1 MSAATKKIITRLQ
14 ADFFATMNA
23 LTKKQLEDS
32 MTYLGQQYYT
42 EGVSL
47 ISDENYDRLRETLIR
62 KFGDSKVLA
71 AVGAEVTKAKVD
83 LPFFLGSMDKIKPDK
98 NNLEGWR
105 AKYKGDVCVSD
116 KLDGISGLVVKSKG
130 VVKLYTRGNGT
141 VGQDICH
148 MLPFISIGDFP
159 GIDTYAVRGE
169 LIVTKAKYAKV
180 AEGRGG
186 ARQMV
191 SGLAGL
197 KTLTA
202 ERRALMGLI
211 DFVAYE
217 VIVPEA
223 LTPVQQFTL
232 LDSKSTFTVARWH
245 KEKEVTIEH
254 LSEVLAAHKKASPY
268 EIDGIIVNHNAVYPR
283 STGRNPEFAF
293 AFKMSFA
300 EQQATTEVLQVI
312 WEPSKDGYLKP
323 TVNFEPV
330 NIGGVVIQY
339 ATGFNAAFIQ
349 AQGLGPGAYIE
360 IERRGDVIPY
370 IKAVKAPSPTGPAMP
385 AAKWHWSDTHVDAVL
400 DDIGA
405 NPDVQKRALLY
416 FAQTLEIGYCGE
428 GNIAKLYE
436 VGVRTPLDMLKVKP
450 AALEGHGFAKAG
462 AAKIVDEIDKA
473 AKKATLTQWAVGS
486 GIFGRGIGTKRVEA
500 AIEVLPKDLKPSAAL
515 VGRVMEQGGW
525 SKESAEGFVGN
536 LGEFRKFLAAA
547 GVEVREA
554 VAEAKKPAAKPVGAK
569 MAGQVV
575 LFTGFHPKDLEEAVV
590 AQGGQLVEA
599 WAKKVTVLV
608 VKDATVSNE
617 KTKKAA
623 AAGIPVVTAEQF
635 KERLGL

>member
-1 MSAATKKIITRLQ
+1 
-14 ADFFATMNA
+14 
-23 LTKKQLEDS
+23 
-32 MTYLGQQYYT
+32 
-42 EGVSL
+42 
-47 ISDENYDRLRETLIR
+47 
-62 KFGDSKVLA
+62 
-71 AVGAEVTKAKVD
+71 
-83 LPFFLGSMDKIKPDK
+83 MDKIKPDK

-268 EIDGIIVNHNAVYPR
+268 EIDGII
-283 STGRNPEFAF
+283 
-293 AFKMSFA
+293 
-300 EQQATTEVLQVI
+300 
-312 WEPSKDGYLKP
+312 
-323 TVNFEPV
+323 
-330 NIGGVVIQY
+330 
-339 ATGFNAAFIQ
+339 
-349 AQGLGPGAYIE
+349 
-360 IERRGDVIPY
+360 
-370 IKAVKAPSPTGPAMP
+370 P
-385 AAKWHWSDTHVDAVL
+385 AARV
-400 DDIGA
+400 
-405 NPDVQKRALLY
+405 
-416 FAQTLEIGYCGE
+416 
-428 GNIAKLYE
+428 
-436 VGVRTPLDMLKVKP
+436 
-450 AALEGHGFAKAG
+450 
-462 AAKIVDEIDKA
+462 
-473 AKKATLTQWAVGS
+473 ATLS
-486 GIFGRGIGTKRVEA
+486 LRS
-500 AIEVLPKDLKPSAAL
+500 PS
-515 VGRVMEQGGW
+515 R
-525 SKESAEGFVGN
+525 
-536 LGEFRKFLAAA
+536 
-547 GVEVREA
+547 
-554 VAEAKKPAAKPVGAK
+554 
-569 MAGQVV
+569 
-575 LFTGFHPKDLEEAVV
+575 
-590 AQGGQLVEA
+590 
-599 WAKKVTVLV
+599 
-608 VKDATVSNE
+608 
-617 KTKKAA
+617 
-623 AAGIPVVTAEQF
+623 
-635 KERLGL
+635 